1 MRKITPLTISIIAI
15 ALSFIAIGIVIFK
28 HYPRTDLDFDY
39 LGLIVGILAF
49 LVTVLLGW
57 QIINVITIR
66 REMRKIVKI
75 SIRRSKK
82 KILRNVTLSFTQAIM
97 NNLMCYYQLKDWKTL
112 FILMKSLV
120 SYIVELND
128 KELAE
133 LFVKVSKKFS
143 LNWKE
148 FDLKDKEAFNMF
160 LDEFQHLSTL
170 APEVLKISEE
180 LKSLSSK

>member
-1 MRKITPLTISIIAI
+1 MKNNLLLIINFITI
-15 ALSFIAIGIVIFK
+15 ALSVSAIGIVIFN

-39 LGLIVGILAF
+39 LGLIVGILAL
-49 LVTVLLGW
+49 LVTVLIGW

-66 REMRKIVKI
+66 KEMRKIVKL
-75 SIRRSKK
+75 SIRKSKK
-82 KILRNVTLSFTQAIM
+82 KIYRDITLSFTEAII

-128 KELAE
+128 KGLAE
-133 LFVKVSKKFS
+133 LFIKVSKRFS

-160 LDEFQHLSTL
+160 LAEFQRLSTV
-170 APEVLKISEE
+170 APEVLETYEE